1 MAGLEPAPA
10 LTGEALYLSGRT
22 KGSDDGVEDDL
33 PQAIPEPGDNDHAV
47 VSGAASAGYRQG
59 TPTAGGAAVKEP
71 LMAVLSASVQV
82 ASSWDSSPERG
93 VHSPVHWTTTLMDI
107 NEERTVSRG
116 YISMDEECPEQET
129 GLRKCAIRLGRYL
142 NSLGTAEANRD
153 QARVDEEIA

>member
-59 TPTAGGAAVKEP
+59 IADGRRRGREGAADGRAVRFGAGGVE
-71 LMAVLSASVQV
+71 LGQLSRARRPFSGSLDHDPHGHQRR
-82 ASSWDSSPERG
+82 ADS
-93 VHSPVHWTTTLMDI
+93 
-107 NEERTVSRG
+107 
-116 YISMDEECPEQET
+116 EQ
-129 GLRKCAIRLGRYL
+129 RVYL
-142 NSLGTAEANRD
+142 NG
-153 QARVDEEIA
+153 